1 MRMLM
6 HVKFPHEA
14 FNAAVKDGTA
24 ETKMKKIL
32 DDLKPEA
39 TYFTEFHGRRS
50 AFLIVDL
57 QDASKIPAIAEPWFL
72 LFNADCE
79 LHAAMTPDDLAKAG
93 LGALAKKWA

>member
-14 FNAAVKDGTA
+14 FNAAVKDGTV

-32 DDLKPEA
+32 DELKPEA

-50 AFLIVDL
+50 AILILDL
-57 QDASKIPAIAEPWFL
+57 ADASKIPAVAEPWFL

-79 LHAAMTPDDLAKAG
+79 LHATMTPEDLAKAG
-93 LGALAKKWA
+93 LGALGKKWA

>member
-1 MRMLM
+1 MRMLV

-24 ETKMKKIL
+24 ETKMKRIL

-39 TYFTEFHGRRS
+39 TYFTEFQGRRS
-50 AFLIVDL
+50 AILIVDL
-57 QDASKIPAIAEPWFL
+57 QDASKIAAITEPWFL

-79 LHAAMTPDDLAKAG
+79 LHAAITPEDLAKAAH
-93 LGALAKKWA
+93 GALAKKRA